1 MIEQEWKLR
10 SDDELVLNFFL
21 FFLGFNF
28 RQPVSCVFTFQKLFT
43 SVLLEEG
50 LVDDG
55 TSEVVNHQVD
65 NRLNLLLVISS
76 VVCQN
81 LVLLWEEKML

>member
-1 MIEQEWKLR
+1 MEAAKRSRVSPKL
-10 SDDELVLNFFL
+10 VP

-28 RQPVSCVFTFQKLFT
+28 KQPVSCVFTFQKLFT